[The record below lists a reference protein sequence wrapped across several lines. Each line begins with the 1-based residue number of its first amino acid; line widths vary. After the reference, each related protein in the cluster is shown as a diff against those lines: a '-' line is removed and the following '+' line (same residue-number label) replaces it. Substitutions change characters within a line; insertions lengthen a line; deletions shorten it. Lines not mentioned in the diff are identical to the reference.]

1 MTAPRWTTSLL
12 RRMAAPDEA
21 EILVGDLEEAHRA
34 RLPRRGPFVAS
45 LLTALEAVDV
55 SLMLARK
62 RARLPRPIVS
72 WLDLKLGLRML
83 VRYPVLTIVGGA
95 GLTFAIAIGAAVFA
109 FISLLLWPSLPL
121 PEGNRIVRVRL
132 YDDSTNQYEGRIAAD
147 YLRWRGTTTTLTN
160 LGAGR
165 AFNRNLVFRDASI
178 AISGAEVTAS
188 TFDLVRVAPIM
199 GRALTDADARPAAPP
214 VIVIGHALWQK
225 FFGGDPAIVGQSVI
239 LGETYRTI
247 VGVMPEGFKFPVSHD
262 AWAPLQ
268 IDEAA
273 AMPRAGTAMTVWAR
287 LTPGVDLEG
296 ATAELATIQTRA
308 AADWP
313 DTHAHL
319 RPEVK
324 GFAASERNIDPIQR
338 LQMGSV
344 NLAVALLILLV
355 SGNVALLMFARA
367 ATRESE
373 ILVRTALGA
382 SRRRLIVQFFSEALL
397 LSGLALVLGLF
408 AAQAFLRMGIEY
420 DAADAAAFG
429 RSLPFWF
436 YQPLPPISIAYACG
450 LALCAA
456 LVTGV
461 LPAVKI
467 TRGLSSRLRESAAG
481 AGGLKFGG
489 VWTVVIVA
497 QIAVT
502 TTFPMITLI
511 GIRERFKHD
520 PIGIGVPEAQVLSA
534 RLTRDR
540 DIPLERYTA
549 AVRQVR
555 DRLRS
560 VPGVSRVTL
569 ADTLPLTSQE
579 HWLIEVDEGGAAP
592 TEPNLDSR
600 YRISSDAVDPDFFAA
615 FDASPLAGRL
625 FTPSDYVDRPRT
637 AIANQS
643 FVDVVLGGRNPI
655 GRRVRYWN
663 RTGQDAV
670 ASGPAP
676 PWIEIVGVVRDLGMG
691 FAPDPQVAGLY
702 RPLDLSSRSSIL
714 LGIRLAGADD
724 SPAVSGALSQ
734 LARQADTT
742 LRVTEVQSL
751 DQITANAIREVDFWL
766 RLGSAL
772 SVSGLMLSLTGIYA
786 VMAFTV
792 SRRTREIGIRIALG
806 SSGARVALAVLR
818 KPFIQVL
825 AGIVVGTVLTLMLS
839 SGFTFVVKPSWA
851 AALAAYAVVMFGMCL
866 LACLSPVR
874 RAFRVD
880 PISALRTE

>member
-1 MTAPRWTTSLL
+1 
-12 RRMAAPDEA
+12 MAEPHEA

-34 RLPRRGPFVAS
+34 RVARRGALVATI
-45 LLTALEAVDV
+45 LTAFETVDV
-55 SLMLARK
+55 AFVLVR
-62 RARLPRPIVS
+62 RRVRVPRPTVS

-121 PEGNRIVRVRL
+121 PEGDRIVRVLL
-132 YDDSTNQYEGRIAAD
+132 YDDSTNQYEGRITAD
-147 YLRWRGTTTTLTN
+147 YLRWRGTTTTLTD

-165 AFNRNLVFRDASI
+165 PFNRNLTFRDASI
-178 AISGAEVTAS
+178 AVSGAEVTAS
-188 TFDLVRVAPIM
+188 TFDLVRVAPTM
-199 GRALTDADARPAAPP
+199 GRALTDDDAHPAAPP

-225 FFGGDPAIVGQSVI
+225 FFGGDPAVVGQSVI

-262 AWAPLQ
+262 AWVPLQ
-268 IDEAA
+268 IDEAVA
-273 AMPRAGTAMTVWAR
+273 APRAGATLTVWAR
-287 LTPGVDLEG
+287 LTRGADLES
-296 ATAELATIQTRA
+296 ATTELATLQARA

-313 DTHAHL
+313 ETHAHL
-319 RPEVK
+319 RAEVK

-338 LQMGSV
+338 LQIGSV
-344 NLAVALLILLV
+344 NLGVGLLILLI

-408 AAQAFLRMGIEY
+408 AAEAFLRMGIEY

-436 YQPLPPISIAYACG
+436 YQPLPPLSIAYACS
-450 LALCAA
+450 LALCSA

-461 LPAVKI
+461 LPAVKV
-467 TRGLSSRLRESAAG
+467 TRGLSSRLREG
-481 AGGLKFGG
+481 TAGGGGLRFGG

-502 TTFPMITLI
+502 TTFPMITFI
-511 GIRERFKHD
+511 GIRERFKQD
-520 PIGIGVPEAQVLSA
+520 PIGIGVPDAQVLSA

-592 TEPNLDSR
+592 TEPDFAGR
-600 YRISSDAVDPDFFAA
+600 YRISSDAVDSEFFAA
-615 FDASPLAGRL
+615 FDAVPLAGRL
-625 FTPSDYVDRPRT
+625 FTPSDYVDRSRT

-643 FVDVVLGGRNPI
+643 FVNLVLGGRNPI

-663 RTGQDAV
+663 RTGQGAV

-676 PWIEIVGVVRDLGMG
+676 PWIEIVGLVRDLGMG
-691 FAPDPQVAGLY
+691 SLPDPQTAGLY
-702 RPLDLSSRSSIL
+702 RPLDLSARSSML
-714 LGIRLAGADD
+714 LGVRLAGAED
-724 SPAVSGALSQ
+724 SPAVSSALGQ
-734 LARQADTT
+734 LSRQADTT

-751 DQITANAIREVDFWL
+751 DRITANAIREVDFWL
-766 RLGSAL
+766 RLGTAL

-786 VMAFTV
+786 VMSFTV

-806 SSGARVALAVLR
+806 SNGARVVLAVLR
-818 KPFIQVL
+818 RPLLQVV
-825 AGIVVGTVLTLMLS
+825 AGVIAGTFLTLMLS
-839 SGFTFVVKPSWA
+839 SDFTLVVKPSWA
-851 AALAAYAVVMFGMCL
+851 GALAGFAVVMFGLCL
-866 LACLSPVR
+866 LACLAPVR
-874 RAFRVD
+874 RALRVD